1 MTSTDGQAHNYIE
14 QRQPVYMSDEN
25 VRSYAVMYNVPLSTN
40 SEIAQEQQIVYN
52 TAPIQYQPLNNTQ
65 SYVYPQQLS
74 NNQAVNQYATTC
86 VSDQHYQHNNIPMYT
101 NIPLALTQQPI
112 IHSNMYQQQPS
123 LAACRFASTRY
134 PFSPFTI
141 IFSQEV
147 RKKLVVDELLNHGI
161 NNKNFEL
168 KMAAYRRGHSENNEH
183 RLLVFVENTESFAF
197 LYNLD
202 NWPSTLAGYQF
213 TIKRSSIPPQLS
225 VVLPSVSLQI
235 DWEDF
240 VQELKSNYSGITDII
255 RLKNKAQQPV
265 RAVKVEFLSV
275 QERDSL
281 LEAGELSAMHMKFKV
296 IEYFVQAKVLVCSN
310 CYGLGHFR
318 KNCPQ
323 KEEST
328 CKTCGEKYQNVK
340 DHQCSGVARCVHCGG
355 AHNSNDLKCK
365 VVKDYRA
372 ALTRNLLSSVISDGE
387 EARLL
392 RPTLTNIPASNGIS
406 GRPTYASAVRTM
418 PTINE
423 ALTKKLDSI
432 ITKVEEESS
441 ATFNALEELKE
452 EMRLRYEDTKQ
463 QVVVLEN
470 KVKSIE
476 KKYDDLAGENI
487 HDLAKHMYY
496 VVRPTRFARCQV
508 EGLLGR
514 SN

>member
-1 MTSTDGQAHNYIE
+1 
-14 QRQPVYMSDEN
+14 
-25 VRSYAVMYNVPLSTN
+25 
-40 SEIAQEQQIVYN
+40 
-52 TAPIQYQPLNNTQ
+52 
-65 SYVYPQQLS
+65 
-74 NNQAVNQYATTC
+74 
-86 VSDQHYQHNNIPMYT
+86 
-101 NIPLALTQQPI
+101 
-112 IHSNMYQQQPS
+112 
-123 LAACRFASTRY
+123 
-134 PFSPFTI
+134 
-141 IFSQEV
+141 
-147 RKKLVVDELLNHGI
+147 
-161 NNKNFEL
+161 
-168 KMAAYRRGHSENNEH
+168 MAAYRRGHSENNEH

-197 LYNLD
+197 LYNMD
-202 NWPSTLAGYQF
+202 NWPSTLAGNQF

-392 RPTLTNIPASNGIS
+392 RPTVTNIPASNGIL

-441 ATFNALEELKE
+441 ATRNALEELKE

-476 KKYDDLAGENI
+476 NKHDDLAARTFTILQNI
-487 HDLAKHMYY
+487 CTTLLDPQGSQGAKWKAYWEDQIKVLAEY
-496 VVRPTRFARCQV
+496 RTATRILPN
-508 EGLLGR
+508 EHL
-514 SN
+514 NHE